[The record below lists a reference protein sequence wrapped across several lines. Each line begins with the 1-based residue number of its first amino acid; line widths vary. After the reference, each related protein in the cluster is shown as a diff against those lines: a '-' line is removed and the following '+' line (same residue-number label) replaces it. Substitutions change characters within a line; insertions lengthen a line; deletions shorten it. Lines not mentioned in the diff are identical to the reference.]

1 MNERATFW
9 ELPLG
14 NLNISQKLSV
24 IVTKKKKKIKIKSL
38 RISYLSNFWNFKK
51 ITDSLDIIRSI
62 QDHHY

>member
-24 IVTKKKKKIKIKSL
+24 IVTKKKKNQNQKSENF
-38 RISYLSNFWNFKK
+38 ISFEFLEF
-51 ITDSLDIIRSI
+51 
-62 QDHHY
+62 